1 MNKFICFII
10 FLVISILNCPELSRC
25 EDINLDRIV
34 VTASRTEED
43 SGSISRRVDVIT
55 AREISDSGAKTAA
68 DVLDDISSVEIMDYG
83 ALGARKTVQ
92 MRGSTDSQV
101 LVMMDGRPLNN
112 AHSGYVDLNTIA
124 LENIDRIEVM
134 RGAAS
139 GLYGSDAMGGVINII
154 TKKPPKKGFKTTAS
168 TSFGTFRTYVEKL
181 THGGRLKNFAYLV
194 SGDYLTSQGYR
205 EHSAYAANNA
215 SLKLDYEFN
224 DDNKLTFNT
233 GFHKSNVDVPGP
245 ITRQDYSDYQ
255 QWIKNFF
262 QLDWNYEVLDN
273 LDLLFKGYEN
283 RDRLEFTEVSVP
295 LDKSTHMTK
304 KRGWDLQLNYTPLD
318 FFRAI
323 GGFSY
328 TGNFDDSTETA
339 KHKYDVRAW
348 FLQNQLKLFGKV
360 KVDFGARIDDY
371 PSFDNTEII
380 PNISFLY
387 QPDDKTG
394 LRLFYGHSYRV
405 PTFSDLYW
413 PDPNFRG
420 NPDLK
425 PERGQS
431 YEFGI
436 EREIFRNFRFN
447 LTYFRND
454 YKNLIKWNKV
464 SATVYQP
471 ENINKATVQGVEFG
485 NRVSLTDCLDLDIS
499 YTYQR
504 PMDNKLHKLLTYQPQ
519 YKVNTFL
526 EFHNYRGLRVKLKW
540 EFINRSF
547 DNSSNTLYVKR
558 YFLMGLDVSKKINKY
573 ATFFAGIKNLT
584 NTNYQVRKGYPMPG
598 FSIDGGFK
606 AEF

>member
-1 MNKFICFII
+1 MMQKNSRII
-10 FLVISILNCPELSRC
+10 IPLFLFTGIIGYAYC
-25 EDINLDRIV
+25 EDINLDKIV
-34 VTASRTEED
+34 VTASRTEEEM
-43 SGSISRRVDVIT
+43 GSITRQVDVIT
-55 AREISDSGAKTAA
+55 SKEISDSGAKTAA
-68 DVLDDISSVEIMDYG
+68 DVLGDISSVDIMDYG

-101 LVMMDGRPLNN
+101 LVMMDGRPINN

-139 GLYGSDAMGGVINII
+139 GLYGSDAMGGVVNII
-154 TKKPPKKGFKTTAS
+154 TKRPPKEGFKTTAS
-168 TSFGTFRTYVEKL
+168 TNFGTFRTYIEKL
-181 THGGRLKNFAYLV
+181 NQGGRLKGFGYLL
-194 SGDYLTSQGYR
+194 SGDYLASEGYR
-205 EHSAYAANNA
+205 NHSAYTAKNA

-224 DDNKLTFNT
+224 SDNKLIFNT
-233 GFHKSNVDVPGP
+233 GFHKGNVEVPGS
-245 ITRQDYSDYQ
+245 ITSQSYSDYR

-262 QLDWNYEVLDN
+262 QLDWGYKVFDN
-273 LDLLFKGYEN
+273 LDFSFKGYEN
-283 RDRLEFTEVSVP
+283 RDRLEFTDASVP

-304 KRGWDLQLNYTPLD
+304 KRGWELQMNYTPLD
-318 FFRAI
+318 FFRAV

-328 TGNFDDSTETA
+328 TGNFDDSTKTA

-348 FLQNQLKLFGKV
+348 FLQNQLEAFGKL

-371 PSFDNTEII
+371 PSFDNTEIS

-394 LRLFYGHSYRV
+394 LRLFYGQSYRV

-413 PDPNFRG
+413 SSSTSRG
-420 NPDLK
+420 NPGLE
-425 PERGQS
+425 PERGKS

-436 EREIFRNFRFN
+436 KREIFKNLKFN
-447 LTYFRND
+447 LAYFRND
-454 YKNLIKWNKV
+454 YRNLIKWNKV
-464 SATVYQP
+464 NGIDQP
-471 ENINKATVQGVEFG
+471 ENINKARVQGVEFG
-485 NRVSLTDCLDLDIS
+485 NKIFLTDCLDLDIS

-504 PMDNKLHKLLTYQPQ
+504 PMDNILHKLLTYQPQ
-519 YKVNTFL
+519 YKLNTFL

-540 EFINRSF
+540 EFVNRSF
-547 DNSSNTLYVKR
+547 DNPANTIYVKR
-558 YFLMGLDVSKKINKY
+558 YFLMGMDVSKKINKY
-573 ATFFAGIKNLT
+573 ATFFATIKNLT
-584 NTNYQVRKGYPMPG
+584 NTAYQVRKGYPMPG